1 MFLIS
6 CGWDCKFSEAFGS
19 SLRLTLR
26 MVSMYTSFE
35 LEMQTNVVSGDLDC
49 KEVTARFIAGC
60 CAEESISEVHHH

>member
-1 MFLIS
+1 
-6 CGWDCKFSEAFGS
+6 
-19 SLRLTLR
+19 
-26 MVSMYTSFE
+26 MYTSFE